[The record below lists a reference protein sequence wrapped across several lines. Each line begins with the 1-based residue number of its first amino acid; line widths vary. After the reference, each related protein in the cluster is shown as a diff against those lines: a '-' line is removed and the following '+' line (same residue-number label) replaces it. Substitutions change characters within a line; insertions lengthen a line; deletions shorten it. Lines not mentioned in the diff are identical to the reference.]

1 MSVQY
6 VLKKLDSLHI
16 NYLDEDG
23 YNLGDEIVEQSF
35 DFEKEFEYL
44 YREIVK
50 KVESREIDT
59 SNISFNFFDNVDGE
73 WFATW
78 SNPEVSIKINDI
90 LNDKFSKLL

>member
-6 VLKKLDSLHI
+6 VLKKLDNLHI

-50 KVESREIDT
+50 KV
-59 SNISFNFFDNVDGE
+59 
-73 WFATW
+73 
-78 SNPEVSIKINDI
+78 
-90 LNDKFSKLL
+90 

>member
-6 VLKKLDSLHI
+6 VLKKLDNLHI

-23 YNLGDEIVEQSF
+23 YNLGDEIVEQ
-35 DFEKEFEYL
+35 YL